1 MGKLDDGDAIIDFS
15 IDGTQCPIWE
25 PRPWSV
31 IWSSHK
37 FGGKPGVNY
46 EIMLRLNK
54 PELVWVFGPIPPG
67 KYNDCATFKLKL
79 MQQFP
84 FWKRAVGDDGY
95 RGLDEF
101 ISLRNEFDPPELAT
115 FKERAMARHEN
126 FNQRLKKWQ
135 VLTKRFRHGVG
146 NHKTAF
152 RAVCA
157 ITLYEIGNGSTSL
170 FDPFPRETREEEEV

>member
-37 FGGKPGVNY
+37 FGGKPSVNC

-54 PELVWVFGPIPPG
+54 PELVWIFGPIPPG

-101 ISLRNEFDPPELAT
+101 ISLRNEFDPPELAA

-170 FDPFPRETREEEEV
+170 FDPFPQETREEEV